1 MRINPP
7 LLALLVLL
15 SITAAGCELIGDVI
29 QFGIWVGVIIAAV
42 VIGLLYWI
50 FSKFRKRG

>member
-29 QFGIWVGVIIAAV
+29 KLGIWVGVILV
-42 VIGLLYWI
+42 VLVVGLLYWI
-50 FSKFRKRG
+50 FSKLRKRG